1 MGTVNRL
8 IVIVLFEGVDLLD
21 VTGPPEVFSLVP
33 HETAEGVGY
42 EVVLAAETPAPVTTA
57 AGVRILPDTTFHEL
71 GARAI
76 DTLLV
81 PGSVEVDGE
90 GRVHPVTEP
99 STVAWVKALAART
112 RRVASVCV
120 GAHLLAA
127 AGLLDGKRAT
137 THWSTAQRLAADHPA
152 VRVDPDPIFIRE
164 ESEEGEVW
172 TGAGISACLDL
183 SLALVAEDFGEPVAL
198 RVARE
203 LVMYLKRPGGQSQ
216 FSVPLE
222 TVSSTRRIEDLRHHI
237 LNNLGRRLTVPDLAA
252 YAHVSDRQLT
262 RIFKT
267 ELGTTP
273 HAYVE
278 SARVETARNLLE
290 TSDDT
295 LERVASVCG
304 FGTVDTL
311 IRAFRRRLGTTP
323 SDYRARFRATAPTR
337 TRSAQRP
344 PQNPPP
350 TAPSPA
356 RSMS

>member
-33 HETAEGVGY
+33 RETTERVGY
-42 EVVLAAETPAPVTTA
+42 EVVLAAETTEPVTTA
-57 AGVRILPDTTFHEL
+57 AGVRILPDATFDDV
-71 GARAI
+71 GVRAI

-81 PGSVEVDGE
+81 PGSVEVDGDD
-90 GRVHPVTEP
+90 RVHPVVEP
-99 STVAWVKALAART
+99 GTVARVKALAGRA

-120 GAHLLAA
+120 GAHILAA

-164 ESEEGEVW
+164 AGEVW

-183 SLALVAEDFGEPVAL
+183 SLALVAQDFGEPVAL
-198 RVARE
+198 RVARQ

-222 TVSSTRRIEDLRHHI
+222 RVSATRRIEDLRHHI
-237 LNNLGRRLTVPDLAA
+237 LNNLARRLTVPDLAA

-273 HAYVE
+273 HAYIE
-278 SARVETARNLLE
+278 SARVELAGNLLE
-290 TSDDT
+290 TTDDT
-295 LERVASVCG
+295 LERIASACG

-311 IRAFRRRLGTTP
+311 IRAFHRRHATTP
-323 SDYRARFRATAPTR
+323 SEYRARFRATPVQGRLSGT
-337 TRSAQRP
+337 
-344 PQNPPP
+344 
-350 TAPSPA
+350 PA
-356 RSMS
+356 LR

>member
-33 HETAEGVGY
+33 RETAERVGY
-42 EVVLAAETPAPVTTA
+42 EVVLAAETTAPVTTA
-57 AGVRILPDTTFHEL
+57 AGVRILPDATFREV
-71 GARAI
+71 AERAI

-81 PGSVEVDGE
+81 PGSVEVDSE
-90 GRVHPVTEP
+90 RRIHPITDP
-99 STVAWVKALAART
+99 GTVAWVKALATRT
-112 RRVASVCV
+112 RRVTSVCV
-120 GAHLLAA
+120 GAHILAA

-164 ESEEGEVW
+164 EGEVW

-183 SLALVAEDFGEPVAL
+183 SLALVAEDFGEQVAL
-198 RVARE
+198 RVARQ

-222 TVSSTRRIEDLRHHI
+222 RVSPTRRIEDLRHHI
-237 LNNLGRRLTVPDLAA
+237 LNNIGRRLTVPDLAA

-273 HAYVE
+273 HAYIE
-278 SARVETARNLLE
+278 SARVELAGNLLE
-290 TSDDT
+290 TTDDT

-311 IRAFRRRLGTTP
+311 IRAFRRRLATTP
-323 SDYRARFRATAPTR
+323 SEYRARFRAARAQETSETA
-337 TRSAQRP
+337 
-344 PQNPPP
+344 
-350 TAPSPA
+350 
-356 RSMS
+356 

>member
-1 MGTVNRL
+1 MGIVNRL

-33 HETAEGVGY
+33 REATEQGGY
-42 EVVLAAETPAPVTTA
+42 EVVLAAETLAPVTTA
-57 AGVRILPDTTFHEL
+57 AGVRILPDVTFDEV
-71 GARAI
+71 GARVI

-81 PGSVEVDGE
+81 PGSVEVDSE
-90 GRVHPVTEP
+90 QRIHPVAEP
-99 STVAWVKALAART
+99 GTVARVKALAGRT

-120 GAHLLAA
+120 GAHILAA

-152 VRVDPDPIFIRE
+152 VLVDPDPIFIRQQGE
-164 ESEEGEVW
+164 HGEVW

-183 SLALVAEDFGEPVAL
+183 SLALVAEDFGESVAL
-198 RVARE
+198 RVARR
-203 LVMYLKRPGGQSQ
+203 LVMYLKRPSGQSQ

-222 TVSSTRRIEDLRHHI
+222 QVSTTRRVEDLRHHI
-237 LNNLGRRLTVPDLAA
+237 LNNLDRRLTVPDLAA
-252 YAHVSDRQLT
+252 YLHVGERQLT

-278 SARVETARNLLE
+278 SARVERAAGLLE
-290 TSDDT
+290 TTDDT
-295 LERVASVCG
+295 LERVASRCG

-311 IRAFRRRLGTTP
+311 IRAFRRRLATTP
-323 SDYRARFRATAPTR
+323 SEYRAKFRSDR
-337 TRSAQRP
+337 IDRVDRVD
-344 PQNPPP
+344 
-350 TAPSPA
+350 
-356 RSMS
+356 RVDRIDRIDLK

>member
-33 HETAEGVGY
+33 RETAERVGY
-42 EVVLAAETPAPVTTA
+42 EVVLAAETTAPVTTA
-57 AGVRILPDTTFHEL
+57 AGVRILPDTTFRDVAE
-71 GARAI
+71 RAI

-81 PGSVEVDGE
+81 PGSVEVDSE
-90 GRVHPVTEP
+90 RRIHPITDP
-99 STVAWVKALAART
+99 GTVAWVKALATRT
-112 RRVASVCV
+112 RRVTSVCV
-120 GAHLLAA
+120 GAHILAA

-164 ESEEGEVW
+164 EGEVW

-183 SLALVAEDFGEPVAL
+183 SLALVAEDFGEQVAL
-198 RVARE
+198 RVARQ

-216 FSVPLE
+216 FSVPLDR
-222 TVSSTRRIEDLRHHI
+222 VSPTRRIEDLRHHI
-237 LNNLGRRLTVPDLAA
+237 LNNIGRRLTVPDLAA

-273 HAYVE
+273 HAYIE
-278 SARVETARNLLE
+278 SARVELAGNLLE
-290 TSDDT
+290 TTDDT

-311 IRAFRRRLGTTP
+311 IRAFRRRLATTP
-323 SDYRARFRATAPTR
+323 SEYRARFRAAPVR
-337 TRSAQRP
+337 EASEAE
-344 PQNPPP
+344 
-350 TAPSPA
+350 
-356 RSMS
+356 

>member
-1 MGTVNRL
+1 MTHDLQKPTPGSAGETGGHRVGTVGTVNRL

-21 VTGPPEVFSLVP
+21 VTGPPEVFSLVTR
-33 HETAEGVGY
+33 ESVERGGY
-42 EVVLAAETPAPVTTA
+42 EVVLAAETPAAVTTA
-57 AGVRILPDTTFHEL
+57 AGVRILPDTTFDEV
-71 GARAI
+71 GVRAI

-81 PGSVEVDGE
+81 PGSVEVDGD
-90 GRVHPVTEP
+90 GRVLPVIEP
-99 STVAWVKALAART
+99 GTVARVKALAARS

-120 GAHLLAA
+120 GAHILAA

-164 ESEEGEVW
+164 EGEVW

-198 RVARE
+198 RVARQ
-203 LVMYLKRPGGQSQ
+203 LVMYLKRSGGQSQ

-222 TVSSTRRIEDLRHHI
+222 PVSPTRRIEDLRHHV
-237 LNNLGRRLTVPDLAA
+237 LNNLDRRLTVPDLAA

-267 ELGTTP
+267 ELGVTP

-278 SARVETARNLLE
+278 SARVEMAGHLLE
-290 TSDDT
+290 TTDDT

-311 IRAFRRRLGTTP
+311 FRAFRRRLSTTP
-323 SDYRARFRATAPTR
+323 GEYRARFRPG
-337 TRSAQRP
+337 
-344 PQNPPP
+344 
-350 TAPSPA
+350 PA
-356 RSMS
+356 

>member
-21 VTGPPEVFSLVP
+21 VTGPPEVFSLVR
-33 HETAEGVGY
+33 HETTDGAGY
-42 EVVLAAETPAPVTTA
+42 EVVLAAETLEPVTTA
-57 AGVRILPDTTFHEL
+57 AGVRILPDATFDEV

-81 PGSVEVDGE
+81 PGSVESVEVDGE
-90 GRVHPVTEP
+90 QLVQPVVEP
-99 STVAWVKALAART
+99 GTVAWVKALAHRT

-120 GAHLLAA
+120 GAHILAA

-152 VRVDPDPIFIRE
+152 VRVDPDPIFIR
-164 ESEEGEVW
+164 EEGEVW

-222 TVSSTRRIEDLRHHI
+222 QVSTTRRIEDLRHHI
-237 LNNLGRRLTVPDLAA
+237 LSNLDQRLTVPDLAA

-273 HAYVE
+273 HAYIE
-278 SARVETARNLLE
+278 SARVEMARNLLE
-290 TSDDT
+290 TTDDT

-311 IRAFRRRLGTTP
+311 IRAFRRRLATTP
-323 SDYRARFRATAPTR
+323 SEYRARFRVGPVRR
-337 TRSAQRP
+337 TSE
-344 PQNPPP
+344 
-350 TAPSPA
+350 TV
-356 RSMS
+356 

>member
-33 HETAEGVGY
+33 RETTELVGY
-42 EVVLAAETPAPVTTA
+42 EVVLAAETPDPVTTA
-57 AGVRILPDTTFHEL
+57 AGVRILPDATFDEV

-90 GRVHPVTEP
+90 RRIHPVIEP
-99 STVAWVKALAART
+99 GTVARVKALATRS

-120 GAHLLAA
+120 GAHILAA

-164 ESEEGEVW
+164 EGEVW
-172 TGAGISACLDL
+172 TSAGISACLDL

-198 RVARE
+198 RVARQ

-222 TVSSTRRIEDLRHHI
+222 QVSTTRRVEDLRHHI
-237 LNNLGRRLTVPDLAA
+237 LNNIDRRLTVPDLAA

-273 HAYVE
+273 HAYIE
-278 SARVETARNLLE
+278 SARVELAGNLLE
-290 TSDDT
+290 TTDDT
-295 LERVASVCG
+295 LERVASRCG

-311 IRAFRRRLGTTP
+311 IRAFRRRLATTP
-323 SDYRARFRATAPTR
+323 SEYRARFRVTPVRPIRPIRPVRPVRR
-337 TRSAQRP
+337 T
-344 PQNPPP
+344 
-350 TAPSPA
+350 T
-356 RSMS
+356 